1 MIMKKQYMT
10 PSMEV
15 TKIHTIHMLASSPL
29 DTSSETPQQDDFNE
43 TTDETGNNL
52 SRQSLWDDEE

>member
-1 MIMKKQYMT
+1 
-10 PSMEV
+10 
-15 TKIHTIHMLASSPL
+15 MLASSPL

>member
-1 MIMKKQYMT
+1 MT
-10 PSMEV
+10 PSTEV

-52 SRQSLWDDEE
+52 SRQSFWDDEEE